1 VKEMIK
7 TDLPIQKMKSPNT
20 SRLIDLLDGY
30 LSRSSE
36 MHQAFLENQMTVLK
50 TAAEFS
56 GKSLSQ
62 PNSSRSIP
70 VAFSR
75 GQLEEFSK
83 GSIARCFGPEYAILD
98 QRPTPRIPNER
109 LLLIDRVREIS
120 GKRMEIAPPAAI
132 TTEVD
137 VHPDGWYLQDN
148 PYQGLPL
155 SVLLEMA
162 LQPCGILSA
171 YLGTSLVIPAENHLF
186 RNLDGW
192 IHMAAQPEL
201 RGKTITNRAELTK
214 SVASSGLYIQ
224 TYRFSLSTE
233 GQTFLE
239 GESSFGYFTRPV
251 MNNQS
256 GLDLGKKLPG
266 LIRSTGFPTGFS
278 QLHQSV
284 QSNRP
289 LLELTDQTW
298 NDPTGGKYGLGV
310 AVGQRNVDPGDWFF
324 ENHFYGDP
332 VMPGSLGVES
342 ITRGLAALVGQVS
355 GDHPSN
361 DLALE
366 FPANTPLVWKYR
378 GQVLPTNKQT
388 HFETHIKQVTSRD
401 GQTRIIAD
409 ADFWVDDLRIYS
421 IENLSMVLKEGVK

>member
-1 VKEMIK
+1 MMK
-7 TDLPIQKMKSPNT
+7 TDLPIRKMKSPNT
-20 SRLIDLLDGY
+20 ARLIDLLDGY
-30 LSRSSE
+30 LSRSTE
-36 MHQAFLENQMTVLK
+36 MHQAFLENQMLAMRTITEILDK
-50 TAAEFS
+50 PT
-56 GKSLSQ
+56 GQ
-62 PNSSRSIP
+62 SSSSITNP
-70 VAFSR
+70 LAFSR

-98 QRPTPRIPNER
+98 QRPTPRIPNGR
-109 LLLIDRVREIS
+109 LLLIDRVMEIS
-120 GKRMEIAPPAAI
+120 GKRMVIAPPASI

-137 VHPDGWYLQDN
+137 VHPNAWYLHDN
-148 PYQGLPL
+148 PHQGLPL

-192 IHMAAQPEL
+192 VRMAGHPEL
-201 RGKTITNRAELTK
+201 RGKTITNKAEFTK
-214 SVASSGLYIQ
+214 SVASGGLYIQ
-224 TYRFSLSTE
+224 SYRFSLATE
-233 GQTFLE
+233 GQPFLE
-239 GESSFGYFTRPV
+239 GESSFGYFTLPV

-266 LIRSTGFPTGFS
+266 LIRSAGFPAGFS
-278 QLHQSV
+278 QLNQSI

-298 NDPTGGKYGLGV
+298 SDPTGGKYGLGV
-310 AVGQRNVDPGDWFF
+310 VVGLRDVDPGDWFF

-342 ITRGLAALVGQVS
+342 IARGLAALAVQVS
-355 GDHPSN
+355 GNHPSN
-361 DLALE
+361 ELALE
-366 FPANTPLVWKYR
+366 FPVNQPLRWKYR
-378 GQVLPTNKQT
+378 GQVLPTNKRT
-388 HFETHIKQVTSRD
+388 HFEAHIKQVNTVE
-401 GQTRIIAD
+401 GQHRINAD
-409 ADFWVDDLRIYS
+409 ADFWVDDLRIYT

>member
-1 VKEMIK
+1 MIK

-20 SRLIDLLDGY
+20 PRLINLLDGY
-30 LSRSSE
+30 MSRSTD
-36 MHQAFLENQMTVLK
+36 MHQAFLENQMTALK
-50 TAAEFS
+50 TAEEFS

-62 PNSSRSIP
+62 PNSSRSNP
-70 VAFSR
+70 MAYSR
-75 GQLEEFSK
+75 EQLEEFSK

-98 QRPTPRIPNER
+98 QRPTPRIPNGR

-120 GKRMEIAPPAAI
+120 GKRMEIAPPASI
-132 TTEVD
+132 VTEVD
-137 VHPDGWYLQDN
+137 VHPDAWYLQDN

-192 IHMAAQPEL
+192 VHMAAQPVL

-214 SVASSGLYIQ
+214 SVASGGLYIQ
-224 TYRFSLSTE
+224 SYQFSLSTE

-256 GLDLGKKLPG
+256 GLDLGKKQPG
-266 LIRSTGFPTGFS
+266 LIRAAGFPDGFS
-278 QLHQSV
+278 QLNQSV
-284 QSNRP
+284 QFNRP
-289 LLELTDQTW
+289 LLDLTDHTW
-298 NDPTGGKYGLGV
+298 IDPTGGKYGLGV
-310 AVGQRNVDPGDWFF
+310 VVGLRDVDPGDWFF

-342 ITRGLAALVGQVS
+342 ITRGLASLCGKVS
-355 GDHPSN
+355 GNHSSN
-361 DLALE
+361 EFALE
-366 FPANTPLVWKYR
+366 FPVNQPLRWKYR

-388 HFETHIKQVTSRD
+388 HFETHIKQVNTVE
-401 GQTRIIAD
+401 GQYRINAD
-409 ADFWVDDLRIYS
+409 ADFWVDDLRIYT